1 MNFVTMSG
9 VLESENLDGV
19 GGTARRLR
27 PVAML
32 GALYREA
39 GHLALHDPRRRAEPA
54 LGEELIADLD
64 DGEPKSCVE
73 RVRGPAR
80 LFSRSAISSRAKG
93 WPVGGR

>member
-1 MNFVTMSG
+1 
-9 VLESENLDGV
+9 
-19 GGTARRLR
+19 
-27 PVAML
+27 ML

-73 RVRGPAR
+73 RVSGRAQALAHASAR
-80 LFSRSAISSRAKG
+80 SPKRPGEADAVRIDAVVLGSVA
-93 WPVGGR
+93 GRLR